1 MLKCIN
7 LILLSDE
14 RKRSIGTHATCI
26 RALII
31 VKSPLVILGENHRLH
46 LRTIDKTKER
56 KLRTGEELLH
66 HYPAVTE
73 LVIQK
78 HILQCS
84 VSFLESFSYDNTLA
98 GSKTVILQHNR
109 KLSGIDISKSL
120 IVVRKSAVSRG
131 RDIVFGH
138 QGLGE
143 ILAGL
148 DTGSSLR
155 RTENLQPAGF
165 ELIHDTGSQRNLRAY
180 DSKVNTFILSEFS
193 KLIHLSILERNTLGL
208 TSYTGIARSTKNL
221 LHPG

>member
-14 RKRSIGTHATCI
+14 RKRSIGTHATGI

-56 KLRTGEELLH
+56 KLRTREELLH

-109 KLSGIDISKSL
+109 KLSGIDISESL
-120 IVVRKSAVSRG
+120 IVVRKSTVSRG

-138 QGLGE
+138 QRLCE

-155 RTENLQPAGF
+155 RTENLQPAGL

-180 DSKVNTFILSEFS
+180 YSKVNAFILSEFR
-193 KLIHLSILERNTLGL
+193 KFIHLSILERNTLGL
-208 TSYTGIARSTKNL
+208 TCYTGIARSTKNL